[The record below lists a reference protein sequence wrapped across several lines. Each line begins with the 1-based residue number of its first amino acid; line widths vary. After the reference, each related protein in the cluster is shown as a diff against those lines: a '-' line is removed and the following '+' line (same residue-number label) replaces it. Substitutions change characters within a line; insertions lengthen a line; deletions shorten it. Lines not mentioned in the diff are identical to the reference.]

1 MQKNELRKL
10 RKLYPTRTMMEKAG
24 MDVPELIERKNEW
37 RKEDLYKYKYG
48 VYMRCQILSGIM
60 KVAFFLADSMRLGG
74 KTPAYELFINK
85 ETGEFL
91 TWDVRHGKWRTA
103 KVDMLDWPAYAWYS
117 GRYINPEG
125 YRSIK
130 AHLGTKN
137 GGYAGILEWQRSVRR
152 EELKQRYRRETEP
165 WDMKMDQVPELP
177 KDWERWV
184 DKSGITQNYIFYKY
198 QKKGVKEGYCT
209 WCERYVPVES
219 PKHNQYGVCRRCGRE
234 VQYKS
239 RGKAGSFYTDTEYAY
254 LLQRCEDG
262 VVMRLFRCQREYSR
276 PDYENPELVC
286 RESRRVFFD
295 HDLYNDAY
303 HWGIYKNDHA
313 RWIREGHRLYEGYC
327 KFKGTTYK
335 RTLPSLDRR
344 ELKRTGLKE
353 LVNCAGKIDIEE
365 YMIGVRRHPIYEKLS
380 KAGLG
385 FLVVEN
391 MDGYER
397 TLKGLRDVRDL
408 AKALGIDKA
417 RMKRLRENK
426 GGKMFLEWLRHE
438 KELNTII
445 PDDVIR
451 YFSGEGISPDDLR
464 EMKKRMSER
473 KICNY
478 LKRQSALSGRRAKEL
493 ISTWEDYIHMASR
506 IGMDTKTELVY
517 KPKDLKKA
525 HDDAV
530 AISGGADVA
539 RRAGEIAEKFPDIE
553 KIYEEIREKY
563 QYREKKYSIIVP
575 ERIEDIIRE
584 GKILG
589 HCLHSS
595 DRYFD
600 RIQTRESY
608 IVFLRYTEEP
618 DRPYYTLEIEP
629 GGTARQKRTV
639 GDNQNADLEEAKDFI
654 RRWQKEVKKRLTKE
668 DEELAGISRRLR
680 IEEFKELREEKKKVW
695 HGKLAGK
702 LLADVL
708 EADLME
714 VEAAAAG

>member
-1 MQKNELRKL
+1 
-10 RKLYPTRTMMEKAG
+10 ME
-24 MDVPELIERKNEW
+24 
-37 RKEDLYKYKYG
+37 
-48 VYMRCQILSGIM
+48 S
-60 KVAFFLADSMRLGG
+60 
-74 KTPAYELFINK
+74 
-85 ETGEFL
+85 
-91 TWDVRHGKWRTA
+91 
-103 KVDMLDWPAYAWYS
+103 
-117 GRYINPEG
+117 
-125 YRSIK
+125 
-130 AHLGTKN
+130 
-137 GGYAGILEWQRSVRR
+137 
-152 EELKQRYRRETEP
+152 
-165 WDMKMDQVPELP
+165 
-177 KDWERWV
+177 
-184 DKSGITQNYIFYKY
+184 
-198 QKKGVKEGYCT
+198 
-209 WCERYVPVES
+209 
-219 PKHNQYGVCRRCGRE
+219 
-234 VQYKS
+234 
-239 RGKAGSFYTDTEYAY
+239 
-254 LLQRCEDG
+254 
-262 VVMRLFRCQREYSR
+262 
-276 PDYENPELVC
+276 
-286 RESRRVFFD
+286 
-295 HDLYNDAY
+295 
-303 HWGIYKNDHA
+303 
-313 RWIREGHRLYEGYC
+313 
-327 KFKGTTYK
+327 
-335 RTLPSLDRR
+335 
-344 ELKRTGLKE
+344 
-353 LVNCAGKIDIEE
+353 
-365 YMIGVRRHPIYEKLS
+365 
-380 KAGLG
+380 
-385 FLVVEN
+385 
-391 MDGYER
+391 YER
-397 TLKGLRDVRDL
+397 TLKGLQDARDL

-438 KELNTII
+438 KELNTIL

-451 YFSGEGISPDDLR
+451 YFSGEGISPDDLQ

-553 KIYEEIREKY
+553 KIYREIREKY

-595 DRYFD
+595 DRYFE